1 MTKKYN
7 IVIYLQKA
15 QPSKYDDLFKSCKL
29 CKRCKLCSVDESEA
43 VGSRIE
49 TED

>member
-15 QPSKYDDLFKSCKL
+15 QPSKYDDLFKSCK
-29 CKRCKLCSVDESEA
+29 RCKLCSVDESEA